1 MDEGPRTGS
10 GDAAGASRPVHDADP
25 AWVGP
30 LVAMLAV
37 QTAASFLSRIA
48 PTLAPA
54 LGPRVG
60 WSAESVGFLSS
71 LITGGSI
78 LVLLLAAP
86 VQRRYGPMRTLQLG
100 LALGVAGC
108 LLSALPSGAALVLG
122 SLLIGVSIGPP
133 SSAGSDVLQRYS
145 PPHHRNLLFSVKQA
159 GVPLGGALAG
169 LSMPWAAQALG
180 LGTAFALAAALGVA
194 ALLAV
199 QPLRQRI
206 DADRERSLRLGWRR
220 LASIST
226 WSGPLTALLSQA
238 PMRRMG
244 LAGGCL
250 AAGQAAWFAFLVTY
264 LVSELQWTLTAA
276 GALFALMQ
284 ALSVLGRPLAG
295 FVSDRIGDG
304 VRVLRWLAG
313 GSAATTLAFA
323 FTAPQWPAWTV
334 VVLAMI
340 SGITVASWNGVQ
352 FAQVARLAQRGAL
365 NEAMAGATLVLL
377 AAYVLSPA
385 LISTLLAAG
394 GSFRTAFVLV
404 ALASAAAL
412 IPLSRFK
419 TN

>member
-1 MDEGPRTGS
+1 MVDGPRTES
-10 GDAAGASRPVHDADP
+10 AGTASATHPDHDADP
-25 AWVGP
+25 PWVGP

-78 LVLLLAAP
+78 FVLLLAAP
-86 VQRRYGPMRTLQLG
+86 VQRRYGPMRTLQIG
-100 LALGVAGC
+100 LALGVVGS
-108 LLSALPSGAALVLG
+108 LLSAVPSAAALVLG

-145 PPHHRNLLFSVKQA
+145 PAHHRNLLFSVKQA
-159 GVPLGGALAG
+159 GVPLGGAVAG
-169 LSMPWAAQALG
+169 LSMPWAAQTLG
-180 LGTAFALAAALGVA
+180 LGAAFAAAAILGVVT
-194 ALLAV
+194 LVAV
-199 QPLRQRI
+199 QPLRRRI

-220 LASIST
+220 FASIST
-226 WSGPLTALLSQA
+226 WSGPLAAVSA
-238 PMRRMG
+238 HPPMRRMG

-264 LVSELQWTLTAA
+264 LVSELHWTLTAA

-295 FVSDRIGDG
+295 FVSDRLGDG

-323 FTAPQWPAWTV
+323 FSAPQWPAWTIV
-334 VVLAMI
+334 GLIMI

-365 NEAMAGATLVLL
+365 NEAMAGATLALL
-377 AAYVLSPA
+377 GAYVLSPA

-404 ALASAAAL
+404 ALVSAAAL
-412 IPLSRFK
+412 IPLSRCK
-419 TN
+419 AN